1 MKLTTMV
8 RAIAMLGVAMPVLA
22 QTTAPSQRVEITG
35 SSIQRIAAEGALP
48 VQVIS
53 RQDMERQGIVTAEQ
67 PIMMR
72 SSNGNGLDN
81 LASNADVVDGA
92 ARGNNGAF
100 SANLRG
106 QGAASTPVLLN
117 GRRVAAH
124 GLNGGV
130 IDLNSIPFAAVERVE
145 ILKDGASAIYG
156 TDAIGGVINFI
167 LRKNFNGLQARD
179 FTDITPHGGG
189 SIARANV
196 VGGFGDRDRYNLLP
210 SLSHGENK
218 ALRGDQ
224 RSFVNTFQPDRGLSA
239 EVKNLFNTAPP
250 FSAVY
255 DSNTGAG
262 SSWEPRVADPRGRSF
277 TLMVDY
283 KFL

>member
-1 MKLTTMV
+1 MS
-8 RAIAMLGVAMPVLA
+8 GNH
-22 QTTAPSQRVEITG
+22 
-35 SSIQRIAAEGALP
+35 
-48 VQVIS
+48 S
-53 RQDMERQGIVTAEQ
+53 RQRPQETVDEV
-67 PIMMR
+67 
-72 SSNGNGLDN
+72 DN
-81 LASNADVVDGA
+81 DGSGDRDA
-92 ARGNNGAF
+92 GRG
-100 SANLRG
+100 
-106 QGAASTPVLLN
+106 
-117 GRRVAAH
+117 H
-124 GLNGGV
+124 
-130 IDLNSIPFAAVERVE
+130 
-145 ILKDGASAIYG
+145 
-156 TDAIGGVINFI
+156 FI
-167 LRKNFNGLQARD
+167 LRKNFNGLQAQV
-179 FTDITPHGGG
+179 FADITPHGGG
-189 SIARANV
+189 NIARANV
-196 VGGFGDRDRYNLLP
+196 VGGLGDLDRDRDRDLDRDRYTLLL

>member
-1 MKLTTMV
+1 MKLTTMA
-8 RAIAMLGVAMPVLA
+8 RAIAMPGVAMPVLA

-35 SSIQRIAAEGALP
+35 LSIQRIAAEGALP

-67 PIMMR
+67 PIMTR

-130 IDLNSIPFAAVERVE
+130 IDLNSIPFAAAFATSTLYNALSRDN
-145 ILKDGASAIYG
+145 LSH
-156 TDAIGGVINFI
+156 T
-167 LRKNFNGLQARD
+167 GLS
-179 FTDITPHGGG
+179 TGPTLPGGG
-189 SIARANV
+189 AQTCNGINVLDLPGQIGCNAIDGVGACEEVLWATPSANY
-196 VGGFGDRDRYNLLP
+196 GCAWDTGIRNL
-210 SLSHGENK
+210 
-218 ALRGDQ
+218 
-224 RSFVNTFQPDRGLSA
+224 GLTVR
-239 EVKNLFNTAPP
+239 VKNLFDTAPP
-250 FSAVY
+250 FSAVH
-255 DSNTGAG
+255 DSNIGAG
-262 SSWEPRVADPRGRSF
+262 SSCEPRVADPRGRSF
-277 TLMVDY
+277 TLKVDY